1 MNVLY
6 RCQGVFEMCMEDAY
20 LCVCVWGGFQSA
32 AYVFCVRI
40 CE

>member
-20 LCVCVWGGFQSA
+20 LGVCGGGAFRVQHMSS
-32 AYVFCVRI
+32 V
-40 CE
+40 

>member
-20 LCVCVWGGFQSA
+20 LGVGGGGGFQSA
-32 AYVFCVRI
+32 AYVFSVRI